1 MTLMSPATFCTHCN
15 PLHLTALSLTAT
27 SHDHPCRSLL
37 PTQPSLLS
45 TGFRAVHNSGELS
58 TLSTKA
64 VARAHIVKEIE
75 FAAKKDVINGKYLQ
89 MLQNEQQR
97 QNIAQEFENKRI
109 AHMKK
114 MMTMPKAHAACPP
127 LQPRNSQSAR
137 SYGSMKGSQTSS
149 HEQIA
154 QETAVEGPEGF
165 SERQYVDDSPDVGES
180 VGHLDARRS
189 CTEEADRGDAED
201 VEVYRPVACAA
212 SLCGVGAMPLG
223 QHSCRDP
230 VSCPCAACPCLTPGD
245 GCECNVRA
253 KLVM

>member
-1 MTLMSPATFCTHCN
+1 MHRVLATGG
-15 PLHLTALSLTAT
+15 ALEEQKKERVLKK
-27 SHDHPCRSLL
+27 RSEMQQASERQKQLNNELL
-37 PTQPSLLS
+37 EMRQEGMRLENQ
-45 TGFRAVHNSGELS
+45 RKAE
-58 TLSTKA
+58 A

-201 VEVYRPVACAA
+201 VEAA
-212 SLCGVGAMPLG
+212 MEQSLQDEETVQDDDDPTDEG
-223 QHSCRDP
+223 QPTDEES
-230 VSCPCAACPCLTPGD
+230 
-245 GCECNVRA
+245 
-253 KLVM
+253 